1 MNTFLPF
8 PSYELSAQC
17 LDNRRLG
24 KQRVETYQIY
34 QALSGAYGNR
44 GAWTNH
50 PATNM
55 WRGYEAALLLYGQV
69 ICEEWRKR
77 GFADKMLDTFVA
89 FSQLPKHKEIITPWW
104 FGFQPLHLSHRS
116 NLLRK
121 DPAWYSVEFK
131 HFLPP
136 NDLPYLWPYSED
148 DYQFKVGA
156 TGQFYHGPMPVW

>member
-1 MNTFLPF
+1 MQTFLPY
-8 PSYELSAQC
+8 PSFIESARC

-24 KQRVETYQIY
+24 KQRVEAYQIS
-34 QALSGAYGNR
+34 QAIRGKYGER

-55 WRGYEAALLLYGQV
+55 WRNYEPALLLYGQT

-77 GFADKMLDTFVA
+77 GFQDNMLDYFLDTTAEV
-89 FSQLPKHKEIITPWW
+89 INPWW
-104 FGFQPLHLSHRS
+104 MGFQPLHLSHRS
-116 NLLRK
+116 NLMRK

-136 NDLPYLWPYSED
+136 NDLPYLWPKLINGVQQ
-148 DYQFKVGA
+148 YQVGA
-156 TGQFYHGPMPVW
+156 NAKQFFHIINNQPEW